1 LLCGKIWQL
10 RAMLTANFKKI
21 SEAKWFQNVML
32 GVILLAAVL
41 VGLHTDQAIMQRWG
55 EVLHRLDQLVLGL
68 FTIELIIRIG
78 AYGAR
83 PWLFFRDLWNI
94 FDFLVVVICFLPL
107 HSEFAAVLR
116 LVRVL
121 RVVRLVKAV
130 PRLQLLVGA
139 LLKSV
144 PSMGYVALLL
154 MLHFYIYAVIGVS
167 FFHIT
172 DAEKFGSLPR
182 AMLTLFEIVTLEG
195 WVDVMGK
202 QLEGAT
208 PWQQFGAVFYFL
220 SFILSGT
227 MIMLNLLIGVIMKS
241 MEETGAEMAEEK
253 VAVTPEATAT
263 ELEKISLELS
273 SIQTRLMQQIAAQ
286 RENT

>member
-1 LLCGKIWQL
+1 
-10 RAMLTANFKKI
+10 MLSEHLEKI
-21 SEAKWFQNVML
+21 SAAKWFQNFML
-32 GVILLAAVL
+32 GVILVAAVL

-55 EVLHRLDQLVLGL
+55 ELLHRLDQLVLGL

-83 PWLFFRDLWNI
+83 PWRFFRDPWNI
-94 FDFLVVVICFLPL
+94 FDFLVVAICFLPL

-167 FFHIT
+167 FFHVT
-172 DAEKFGSLPR
+172 DAEKFGNLPR

-195 WVDVMGK
+195 WVEVMSK

-208 PWQQFGAVFYFL
+208 PWQQFGAVLYFL
-220 SFILSGT
+220 TFILSGT

-241 MEETGAEMAEEK
+241 MEEAGAEMAEEK
-253 VAVTPEATAT
+253 GTVSPATTET
-263 ELEKISLELS
+263 ELAKIAEELS
-273 SIQTRLMQQIAAQ
+273 SIHARLARQASRNAG
-286 RENT
+286 